1 MSAACVSGVC
11 AVEESEVA
19 EDLEETEGSPSHISA
34 AMLTIHNS
42 WISMHG
48 SYTLPPKARQWN
60 PRYIISLPLYSLG
73 RFNSSMTIK

>member
-1 MSAACVSGVC
+1 
-11 AVEESEVA
+11 
-19 EDLEETEGSPSHISA
+19 
-34 AMLTIHNS
+34 MLTIHNS